1 MADFEATEFD
11 SVKISLASADQ
22 IRSWSHGEVKK
33 PETINYRTLKPEKDG
48 LFCEKI
54 FGPAKDWECS
64 CGKYKGIRFKG
75 IVCERCGVE
84 VTSAKVRRDRMG
96 HIELAA
102 PVSHIWYF
110 KSPTSFPMS
119 RMLDIK
125 SKDLEKVLYF
135 ASYIITEVDYEARE
149 ADADDLREE
158 LAADL
163 EEIDAECARQIESLK
178 EQGNPEN
185 FDEFSDEEPL
195 TPEEIASGIVDIEEE
210 CKDEKQLRT
219 DAFNAFMKL
228 TERDLISDEPLFREM
243 TRYYSMY
250 FKGGMG
256 AEAVRDLLAAID
268 LPSEAEK
275 LKAIIADEDSQK
287 QKREKAVKRL
297 EVVDAFLK
305 GGNSPANMILD
316 VIPVIPP
323 DLRPMVQLDG
333 GRFAASDL
341 NDLYRRVINRNNRL
355 KRLLDLDAPAIIV
368 NNEKRM
374 LQESVDALFD
384 NGRRGRPVSGRGGR
398 PLKSLAEAL
407 KGKQGRF
414 RQNLLG
420 KRVDYSGRSVIVTD
434 PKLLLH
440 QCGLPKTMALE
451 LFKPFVMKRL
461 VELGKVEN
469 IKGAKRAIDRGAT
482 FVWDI
487 LEEVIDGRVVLLNRA
502 PTLHRL
508 SIQAFEP
515 VLVEGKAIHL
525 HPLVC
530 APFNADF
537 DGDQMSVHVPLSSQ
551 AQAEAR
557 VLMLSANNLRS
568 PASGKPVNIPSQD
581 MIIGV
586 YYLTQVRDGLPGENH
601 VFSSFDD
608 ALHAYDCR
616 SEVDMQAKIQVRV
629 SAENANV
636 INEDGTRIFRV
647 KNGKNEFV
655 DYDVTGNKTAR
666 FETSIGRIIFNR
678 QCLPEDYEFMNYK
691 MVKGDVAKLV
701 ADCCDRYPEAKVGP
715 ILDSIKYSGFHYAT
729 RAGLTIS
736 VWDALIPAEK
746 QELLDRAQANVD
758 QINEYFEEGFINE
771 TERHIEVVNE
781 WTACT
786 DKVAA
791 LMLDM
796 FDEENPLYMMA
807 DSGARGSKTQLRQL
821 GGMRGLMADMSGE
834 TIDLP
839 IKANFREGLLPLE
852 YFIST
857 YGARKGLVDTASHTS
872 DSGYLTRRLVDV
884 AQDVIVREED
894 CGTDEGVT
902 YPLIKPGETDVDVD
916 LVGRCALNDIVDP
929 QTGEVLIARDSYI
942 ESKADL
948 EMLVEHGL
956 KRVELRALLTCKS
969 RYGVCQKC
977 YGWDLSTRRPVNIG
991 TAVGIIA
998 AQSIGEPGTQLT
1010 MRTIH
1015 SGGVAGA
1022 DDITQGLPTVARM
1035 FDVVGNVNEKIL
1047 GREADLAPVS
1057 GLLRITPEQTEYLIR
1072 ILDVEDNTR
1081 TIEEWRVPA
1090 SARFMPGIEDGV
1102 EVRAGDQITRGFVN
1116 FRKLRKLTDI
1126 ESTMHTFVE
1135 SVKDVYTSQGVDLND
1150 KHIEVI
1156 ARQMLRRVQVTNP
1169 GDSQY
1174 LLGQYVDRYVFA
1186 ETVRNVALAGGTP
1199 PEAEPVIL
1207 GTLKVASSIDSWL
1220 SSASFIRTAGVLTE
1234 AAIEGDVDH
1243 LLDLKSNVIVG
1254 KQIPAGTGL
1263 SAYHDV
1269 ELTYHGTKIDGP
1281 TSPLA
1286 KSLPEWAPDE
1296 LKGIEEQLPK
1306 QLDWVGDDFGFGGVY
1321 SKNGR
1326 TLSSEEAKLYLFDD
1340 LGVSQRWTNKFSE
1353 VGIETV
1359 GDLVGKS
1366 EEDLLRID
1374 GIGAKAIE
1382 ELRDGLEAH
1391 DLLYIL
1397 ENNDDVADEEDLS
1410 QLLQM
1415 VFSPD
1420 GPDDILLGTSAPTHH
1435 ADADEELLGA
1445 PIDDKK
1451 ASANGAINE
1460 DMASLD
1466 ELLNQLVDTDD
1477 AEEAKDNDGE

>member
-1 MADFEATEFD
+1 MADFDTTDFD
-11 SVKISLASADQ
+11 AIKISLASADE
-22 IRSWSHGEVKK
+22 IRSWSKGEVKK

-54 FGPAKDWECS
+54 FGPSKDWECS
-64 CGKYKGIRFKG
+64 CGKYKGIRFRG

-84 VTSAKVRRDRMG
+84 VTTAKVRRDRMG

-110 KSPTSFPMS
+110 KSPATFPLA
-119 RMLDIK
+119 RLLDIK

-135 ASYIITEVDYEARE
+135 ASYIITDVDTEARQE
-149 ADADDLREE
+149 DADTLKEE

-163 EEIDAECARQIESLK
+163 EELDAERDDQIERLK
-178 EQGNPEN
+178 EQGEAAG
-185 FDEFSDEEPL
+185 DEFDDVEPL
-195 TPEEIASGIVDIEEE
+195 SADEIRAGIADLEEE
-210 CKDEKQLRT
+210 YEEEKTLRREAYEKFMQLEKR
-219 DAFNAFMKL
+219 
-228 TERDLISDEPLFREM
+228 ELISDEGLFSELK
-243 TRYYSMY
+243 RYYGIY

-256 AEAVRDLLAAID
+256 AEAVRELLRGVDL
-268 LPSEAEK
+268 EAEATE
-275 LKAIIADEDSQK
+275 LRAIVANEDSQK
-287 QKREKAVKRL
+287 QKREKAIKRL
-297 EVVDAFLK
+297 EIVDAFLK
-305 GGNSPANMILD
+305 GGNDPADMILD

-384 NGRRGRPVSGRGGR
+384 NGRRGRPVTGRGGR

-420 KRVDYSGRSVIVTD
+420 KRVDYSGRSVIVVD
-434 PKLLLH
+434 PKLKLH
-440 QCGLPKTMALE
+440 QCGLPSQMALE
-451 LFKPFVMKRL
+451 LFKPFVMRRL
-461 VELGKVEN
+461 VELNKVEN
-469 IKGAKRAIDRGAT
+469 IKGAKRAIDRQQSA
-482 FVWDI
+482 VWDV
-487 LEEVIDGRVVLLNRA
+487 LEEVIQGRLVLLNRA

-537 DGDQMSVHVPLSSQ
+537 DGDQMSVHVPLSTQ
-551 AQAEAR
+551 AQTEAR
-557 VLMLSANNLRS
+557 VLMLSSNNLRS
-568 PASGKPVNIPSQD
+568 PASGKVLTVPSQD
-581 MIIGV
+581 MVFGV
-586 YYLTQVRDGLPGENH
+586 YFLTSGKAGEETEATQVYG
-601 VFSSFDD
+601 SFAD
-608 ALHAYDCR
+608 ATRAFEADSTLDL
-616 SEVDMQAKIQVRV
+616 QAPVVVRV
-629 SAENANV
+629 SAADANV
-636 INEDGTRIFRV
+636 EEDGKKIFRV
-647 KNGKNEFV
+647 WNGRGDSV
-655 DYDVTGNKTAR
+655 DFDVTEHTAR
-666 FETSIGRIIFNR
+666 FETTIGRVIFNT
-678 QCLPEDYEFMNYK
+678 QCLPADYPFINYK
-691 MVKGDVAKLV
+691 MVKGDISTLV
-701 ADCCDRYPEAKVGP
+701 NDCCDRYPLAHVEP
-715 ILDSIKYSGFHYAT
+715 ILDAIKETGFHYAT
-729 RAGLTIS
+729 LAGLTVS
-736 VWDALIPAEK
+736 VWDAVIPGDK
-746 QELLDRAQANVD
+746 PELLEEAQDRVD
-758 QINEYFEEGFINE
+758 QINEYYEDGFLSE
-771 TERHIEVVNE
+771 RERHVEVVNA
-781 WTACT
+781 WTECT
-786 DKVAA
+786 DLLGSK
-791 LMLDM
+791 MLEGFTED
-796 FDEENPLYMMA
+796 NPIYMMA

-821 GGMRGLMADMSGE
+821 AGMRGLMADMSGE

-839 IKANFREGLLPLE
+839 IKANFREGLEPLE

-872 DSGYLTRRLVDV
+872 DSGYLTRRLVDA

-894 CGTDEGVT
+894 CGTDEAVT
-902 YPLIKPGETDVDVD
+902 YPLVKPGETAVDAD
-916 LVGRCALNDIVDP
+916 LVGRCALNNIVDP
-929 QTGEVLIARDSYI
+929 QTGEVLIPADGYI

-956 KRVELRALLTCKS
+956 KKVQLRALLTCKS
-969 RYGVCQKC
+969 KYGVCQKC

-991 TAVGIIA
+991 TAVGVIA

-1035 FDVVGNVNEKIL
+1035 FDIVGNVNEKIL

-1057 GLLRITPEQTEYLIR
+1057 GLLRVQPEQTEYLIR
-1072 ILDVEDNTR
+1072 ILDSEDPTR
-1081 TIEEWRVPA
+1081 VIEEWRVPA

-1150 KHIEVI
+1150 KHIEVL

-1186 ETVRNVALAGGTP
+1186 DTVKNVALAGGTP

-1254 KQIPAGTGL
+1254 KKIPAGTGL
-1263 SAYHDV
+1263 DAYHNV

-1281 TSPLA
+1281 TSPMA

-1306 QLDWVGDDFGFGGVY
+1306 QLDWIGDDYGFGGVY

-1326 TLSSEEAKLYLFDD
+1326 TLSSEDAKLYLFDD

-1359 GDLVGKS
+1359 GDLIGKT
-1366 EEDLLRID
+1366 EDDLLRID

-1382 ELRDGLEAH
+1382 ELRDGLEARG
-1391 DLLYIL
+1391 LLYIL
-1397 ENNDDVADEEDLS
+1397 EPENDEADSEDLS
-1410 QLLQM
+1410 QLLNM

-1420 GPDDILLGTSAPTHH
+1420 ADSDIMLGTAAPSKHHFDDELIGGSADDSASDSDDI
-1435 ADADEELLGA
+1435 
-1445 PIDDKK
+1445 
-1451 ASANGAINE
+1451 INE
-1460 DMASLD
+1460 DLGSLD
-1466 ELLNQLVDTDD
+1466 DLLSQVVKQESSD
-1477 AEEAKDNDGE
+1477 EE

>member
-1 MADFEATEFD
+1 MMENKENEF
-11 SVKISLASADQ
+11 SSIKIGLASPEQ
-22 IRSWSHGEVKK
+22 IREWSYGEVTK
-33 PETINYRTLKPEKDG
+33 PETINYRTLKPERDG
-48 LFCEKI
+48 LFCERI
-54 FGPAKDWECS
+54 FGPMKDWECH
-64 CGKYKGIRFKG
+64 CGKYKRVRYKG
-75 IVCERCGVE
+75 KVCERCGVE
-84 VTSAKVRRDRMG
+84 ITRAKVRRERMG

-110 KSPTSFPMS
+110 KGIPSRLGLVLDLSP
-119 RMLDIK
+119 RY
-125 SKDLEKVLYF
+125 LEKVLYF
-135 ASYIITEVDYEARE
+135 ALYIVTDPGDTPLEKMQILNEKEYAEMRERYEDDFE
-149 ADADDLREE
+149 A
-158 LAADL
+158 
-163 EEIDAECARQIESLK
+163 
-178 EQGNPEN
+178 
-185 FDEFSDEEPL
+185 
-195 TPEEIASGIVDIEEE
+195 
-210 CKDEKQLRT
+210 
-219 DAFNAFMKL
+219 
-228 TERDLISDEPLFREM
+228 
-243 TRYYSMY
+243 
-250 FKGGMG
+250 GMG
-256 AEAVRDLLAAID
+256 AEAIKKLLQDIDVKALRDELTEELETATG
-268 LPSEAEK
+268 
-275 LKAIIADEDSQK
+275 
-287 QKREKAVKRL
+287 QKRVRLLKRL
-297 EVVDAFLK
+297 DVVNAFYQS
-305 GGNSPANMILD
+305 GNKLEWMILD
-316 VIPVIPP
+316 AIPVIPP
-323 DLRPMVQLDG
+323 DIRPMVQLDG
-333 GRFAASDL
+333 GRFATSDL

-355 KRLLDLDAPAIIV
+355 KKLLELGAPDIIV
-368 NNEKRM
+368 RNEKRM
-374 LQESVDALFD
+374 LQESVDALID
-384 NGRRGRPVSGRGGR
+384 NGRRGRPVTGPNNR
-398 PLKSLAEAL
+398 PLKSLSDML

-515 VLVEGKAIHL
+515 MLVEGKAIHL

-530 APFNADF
+530 SPFNADF

-586 YYLTQVRDGLPGENH
+586 YYLTQVREGLPGENH
-601 VFSSFDD
+601 VFASFDD

-629 SAENANV
+629 SAADANV

-715 ILDSIKYSGFHYAT
+715 ILDAIKYSGFHYAT

-791 LMLDM
+791 LMLDL

-894 CGTDEGVT
+894 CGTHEGVT
-902 YPLIKPGETDVDVD
+902 YNLIIPGTTDLNTD
-916 LVGRCALNDIVDP
+916 LVGRCFIEDVVAPDG
-929 QTGEVLIARDSYI
+929 TVLFEQDGYI
-942 ESKADL
+942 EKVADIKK
-948 EMLVEHGL
+948 MVDAGL
-956 KRVELRALLTCKS
+956 KKVKLRALLTCRSK
-969 RYGVCQKC
+969 YGVCQKC
-977 YGWDLSTRRPVNIG
+977 YGWDLSTRRPVAIG

-1015 SGGVAGA
+1015 SGGVAGV
-1022 DDITQGLPTVARM
+1022 DDITQGLPTVSRM
-1035 FDVVGNVNEKIL
+1035 FDIVGNVNEKIL
-1047 GREADLAPVS
+1047 GREAELAPYS
-1057 GLLRITPEQTEYLIR
+1057 GHLSIKPEKSEYVLTLTDSEDHTR
-1072 ILDVEDNTR
+1072 VLDER
-1081 TIEEWRVPA
+1081 RVPA
-1090 SARFMPGIEDGV
+1090 SVRFMPEIEDGC
-1102 EVRAGDQITRGFVN
+1102 EVRAGDQITKGFVN
-1116 FRKLRKLTDI
+1116 FRNLRKLTDI

-1150 KHIEVI
+1150 KHIEVL
-1156 ARQMLRRVQVTNP
+1156 ARQMLRRVQITNP
-1169 GDSQY
+1169 GDSKY
-1174 LLGQYVDRYVFA
+1174 LLGQYVDRYEFA
-1186 ETVRNVALAGGTP
+1186 DEVERVARLGGQAP
-1199 PEAEPVIL
+1199 VAEPVIL
-1207 GTLKVASSIDSWL
+1207 GTLKVASNIDSWL

-1234 AAIEGDVDH
+1234 AAIEGKVDH

-1254 KQIPAGTGL
+1254 KKIPAGTGL
-1263 SAYHDV
+1263 KPYANAK
-1269 ELTYHGTKIDGP
+1269 LTYRTADGYVDIDGP
-1281 TSPLA
+1281 ASPNA
-1286 KSLPEWAPDE
+1286 KSLPEWAPVE
-1296 LKGIEEQLPK
+1296 LKDLDEQLPQ
-1306 QLDWVGDDFGFGGVY
+1306 QLDWAGYDEFGGADG
-1321 SKNGR
+1321 SFTRNGHTISAEKAR
-1326 TLSSEEAKLYLFDD
+1326 LYLFDD

-1451 ASANGAINE
+1451 APANGAINE

-1477 AEEAKDNDGE
+1477 AEEAKDNDEE

>member
-1 MADFEATEFD
+1 MADFDTTDFD
-11 SVKISLASADQ
+11 AIKISLASADE

-54 FGPAKDWECS
+54 FGPVKDWECA

-84 VTSAKVRRDRMG
+84 VTSAKVRRERMG

-110 KSPTSFPMS
+110 KSPATFPLA
-119 RMLDIK
+119 RLLDMK

-135 ASYIITEVDYEARE
+135 ASYVITSVDAEARE
-149 ADADDLREE
+149 ADADDLKEE

-163 EEIDAECARQIESLK
+163 EELDAERDDEIERLK
-178 EQGNPEN
+178 AQGDPDAAGE
-185 FDEFSDEEPL
+185 FGDDEVLSADEVRMG
-195 TPEEIASGIVDIEEE
+195 IADLEEE
-210 CKDEKQLRT
+210 YAEEKKLRQ
-219 DAFNAFMKL
+219 DAFDKFMQL
-228 TERDLISDEPLFREM
+228 EERELISDESLFTEM
-243 TRYYSMY
+243 KRYYSIY

-256 AEAVRDLLAAID
+256 AEAIRELLRGID
-268 LPSEAEK
+268 LGDEADR
-275 LKAIIADEDSQK
+275 LRAIVASDDAQK
-287 QKREKAVKRL
+287 QKKERAVKRL
-297 EVVDAFLK
+297 EIVDAFLK
-305 GGNSPANMILD
+305 GGNDPANMILD

-384 NGRRGRPVSGRGGR
+384 NGRRGRPVTGRGGR
-398 PLKSLAEAL
+398 PLKSLAESL

-434 PKLLLH
+434 PQLKLH
-440 QCGLPKTMALE
+440 QCGLPSTMALE
-451 LFKPFVMKRL
+451 LFKPFVMRRL

-469 IKGAKRAIDRGAT
+469 IKGAKRAIDRGSAA
-482 FVWDI
+482 VWDV
-487 LEEVIDGRVVLLNRA
+487 LDEVIKNKLVLLNRA

-537 DGDQMSVHVPLSSQ
+537 DGDQMSVHVPLSTQ

-557 VLMLSANNLRS
+557 VLMLSTNNLRS
-568 PASGKPVNIPSQD
+568 PASGKVLTVPSQD
-581 MIIGV
+581 MVFGTYFLTSAKAGV
-586 YYLTQVRDGLPGENH
+586 EGEGR
-601 VFSSFDD
+601 VFAGFQD
-608 ALHAYDCR
+608 AILAYDNR
-616 SEVDMQAKIQVRV
+616 DNVDIQAMVKVRV
-629 SAENANV
+629 NAVDANV
-636 INEDGTRIFRV
+636 VEGGRRIFRTLD
-647 KNGKNEFV
+647 KWGHAV
-655 DYDVTGNKTAR
+655 DFDVTEGSVR
-666 FETSIGRIIFNR
+666 FETTIGRVIFNE
-678 QCLPEDYEFMNYK
+678 QCLPADYPFINYK
-691 MVKGDVAKLV
+691 MSKGDISKLV
-701 ADCCDRYPEAKVGP
+701 NDCCDRYSTSDVEP
-715 ILDSIKYSGFHYAT
+715 ILDAIKQTGFHYAT
-729 RAGLTIS
+729 RAGLTVS
-736 VWDALIPAEK
+736 VWDAVIPAEK
-746 QELLDRAQANVD
+746 QQMLDEAQDKVD
-758 QINEYFEEGFINE
+758 QINEYYEDGFLAE
-771 TERHIEVVNE
+771 RERHKEVVNA
-781 WTACT
+781 WTECT
-786 DKVAA
+786 DELGSK
-791 LMLDM
+791 MLEGFAED
-796 FDEENPLYMMA
+796 NPIYMMA

-821 GGMRGLMADMSGE
+821 AGMRGLMADMSGD

-839 IKANFREGLLPLE
+839 IKANFREGLQPLE

-902 YPLIKPGETDVDVD
+902 YNLMKPGATELDTD
-916 LVGRCALNDIVDP
+916 LIGRCALNDIVDP
-929 QTGEVLIARDSYI
+929 ETGEVLVAKDGYI

-948 EMLVEHGL
+948 QRLWDAGL
-956 KRVELRALLTCKS
+956 RKVELRALLTCRSK
-969 RYGVCQKC
+969 YGVCQKC
-977 YGWDLSTRRPVNIG
+977 YGWDLATRRPVNIG

-1022 DDITQGLPTVARM
+1022 EDITQGLPTVARM

-1047 GREADLAPVS
+1047 GRAADLASVS
-1057 GLLRITPEQTEYLIR
+1057 GRLRIIPEQTEYLLQILDPEDNSR
-1072 ILDVEDNTR
+1072 ILVEK
-1081 TIEEWRVPA
+1081 RVPA
-1090 SARFMPGIEDGV
+1090 SVRFMPGIEDGV
-1102 EVRAGDQITRGFVN
+1102 DVRAGDQITYGFVN
-1116 FRKLRKLTDI
+1116 FRKLRTLTDI

-1169 GDSQY
+1169 GDSTY

-1186 ETVRNVALAGGTP
+1186 ETVRNITLAGGTP

-1254 KQIPAGTGL
+1254 KKIPAGTGL
-1263 SAYHDV
+1263 KAYNDV
-1269 ELTYHGTKIDGP
+1269 ELTYHGQRIEGP

-1286 KSLPEWAPDE
+1286 KNLPEWAPDSLKE
-1296 LKGIEEQLPK
+1296 LEEQLPK
-1306 QLDWVGDDFGFGGVY
+1306 QLDWVGDDYGYGGVY

-1326 TLSSEEAKLYLFDD
+1326 TLTSEEAKLYLFDD

-1359 GDLVGKS
+1359 GDLIGKT
-1366 EEDLLRID
+1366 EDDLLRID

-1382 ELRDGLEAH
+1382 ELRDGLEARG
-1391 DLLYIL
+1391 LLYIL
-1397 ENNDDVADEEDLS
+1397 EPDDDEADAEDLS
-1410 QLLQM
+1410 QLLNM

-1420 GPDDILLGTSAPTHH
+1420 SDDVMLGTAAPAKRHYEDDELIGGSSADGSEL
-1435 ADADEELLGA
+1435 ADGV
-1445 PIDDKK
+1445 
-1451 ASANGAINE
+1451 INE
-1460 DMASLD
+1460 DLGSLD
-1466 ELLNQLVDTDD
+1466 DLLSQVVKHEGESEQGEGSK
-1477 AEEAKDNDGE
+1477 EE